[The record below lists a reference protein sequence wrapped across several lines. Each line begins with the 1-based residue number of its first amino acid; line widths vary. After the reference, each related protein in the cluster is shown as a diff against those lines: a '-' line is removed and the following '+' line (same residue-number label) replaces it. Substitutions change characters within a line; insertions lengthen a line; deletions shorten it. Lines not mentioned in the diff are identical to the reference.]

1 MHFLRDMHIKNL
13 KIPMFYYTRRIYEMK
28 KKKPYIIKLSMIA
41 KRQVLSKDAMT
52 SDIK

>member
-28 KKKPYIIKLSMIA
+28 KKKPIHYQTINDCKKAGS
-41 KRQVLSKDAMT
+41 V
-52 SDIK
+52 

>member
-13 KIPMFYYTRRIYEMK
+13 KIPMFYYTRRIYKMK
-28 KKKPYIIKLSMIA
+28 KKTYIIKLSMIA
-41 KRQVLSKDAMT
+41 KRQVPSKDAMT